1 MTDRI
6 RSLLTRTFDK
16 EQKKFRRDVDWKPL
30 LDGFVRDGTDD
41 STRARVGLVE
51 MLKAEQPAFMDG
63 ETIAFLRTVKQIP
76 DLHSDDEMAAN
87 RAKGIAY
94 GEKGVVFNLTAD
106 FAPTIRDGLDARL
119 AEIDAR
125 LAQCRAEG
133 DAEGELFLSNA
144 KLSAQAVLD
153 LAARYRAAAEAQG
166 LATVAATLAQVPAK
180 GARTFHEALQSLR
193 ILHYA
198 MWCEGE
204 YHCGLGRID
213 QYLFPYL
220 DADLKA
226 GRLTEET
233 ALEELEE
240 FFIACNRDS
249 DLYIGVQQG
258 DNGQSVMLG
267 GVTRD
272 GAPAFNL
279 LSRLALKACGE
290 LKLVDPKINL
300 RVDKNTPM
308 EIYTLGT
315 ELTKAGL
322 GFPQYAN
329 DDVVI
334 PALMRWGYE
343 LEDARDYSVA
353 ACWEFLI
360 PGCGMDI
367 NNIDAVSMPSCLDA
381 VMRGDGSAPARP
393 QTFDDLKADLKAEI
407 NRRCDEL
414 QKKYAHVEIFPGPF
428 VSILTVGCIGNARDI
443 CKGAKYNNFG
453 IHGTGIAV
461 AVDSLA
467 AVRELVFDRKLVTMA
482 ELVKLMDTD
491 FAGRPDILAA
501 ARTAPKMGNADKSV
515 DDLAVWL
522 IDAWA
527 DCLAGRKNDRGGIY
541 RPGTGSAMYY
551 IWHANELPASA
562 DGRLKGHPFSANYAP
577 SLDVPVKGPLSV
589 IRSFTEP
596 DLGKVCNGG
605 PLTIEVHDSAFRE
618 ADGVEKVAQLVKFFV
633 DRGGHQLQINA
644 INRETLLDAQKNP
657 ELHRHL
663 IVRVWGWSGYFIE
676 LDKPFQDQVIKRVEL
691 ASSEG

>member
-6 RSLLTRTFDK
+6 KKLLDATFDK
-16 EQKKFRRDVDWKPL
+16 VQRKFRRDVDWKPL
-30 LDGFVRDGTDD
+30 LDGFIANGVDD
-41 STRARVGLVE
+41 STRARMGLVE
-51 MLKAEQPAFMDG
+51 MLKAEQPAFMEG

-76 DLHSDDEMAAN
+76 DLHSDAEIAAN
-87 RAKGIAY
+87 KAKGIAY

-106 FAPTIRDGLDARL
+106 FGPTIRDGLMARLRDMDARI
-119 AEIDAR
+119 AK
-125 LAQCRAEG
+125 CRAEG
-133 DAEGELFLSNA
+133 DDEGVAFITNARLSTIAVMELAE
-144 KLSAQAVLD
+144 
-153 LAARYRAAAEAQG
+153 RYREAAEKQG
-166 LATVAATLAQVPAK
+166 LTKVAETLAQVPAK

-193 ILHYA
+193 ILHYCL
-198 MWCEGE
+198 WCEGE

-213 QYLFPYL
+213 QYLLSYL
-220 DADLKA
+220 EDDLAA

-267 GVTRD
+267 GCSRD
-272 GAPAFNL
+272 GKPAFNR
-279 LSRLALKACGE
+279 LSRLAMKACGE

-300 RVDKNTPM
+300 RVDKSTPK
-308 EIYTLGT
+308 EIYELGT

-334 PALMRWGYE
+334 PALVKWGYE

-353 ACWEFLI
+353 ACWEFLV

-367 NNIDAVSMPSCLDA
+367 NNIDGVSMPRCLDT
-381 VMRGDGSAPARP
+381 VMRTGADS
-393 QTFDDLKADLKAEI
+393 FADLQSKMKAEI
-407 NRRCDEL
+407 VHQCDLL
-414 QKKYAHVEIFPGPF
+414 QEKYKHVEVFPGPF
-428 VSILTVGCIGNARDI
+428 VSVISTGCIEKARDI

-467 AVRELVFDRKLVTMA
+467 SVRELVFEKKLVSMD

-491 FAGRPDILAA
+491 FAGRPEILAA
-501 ARTAPKMGNADKSV
+501 ARNAPKMGNADASA
-515 DDLAVWL
+515 DELAKWL
-522 IDAWA
+522 ITTWA
-527 DCLAGRKNDRGGIY
+527 DALEGRKNDRGGIY

-577 SLDVPVKGPLSV
+577 SLDVQVKGPLSV

-596 DLGKVCNGG
+596 DLGRVCNGG

-644 INRETLLDAQKNP
+644 INRETLVDAQKNP
-657 ELHRHL
+657 DLHRHL
-663 IVRVWGWSGYFIE
+663 IVRVWGWSGYFVE
-676 LDKPFQDQVIKRVEL
+676 LDKPYQDQVIKRVEL
-691 ASSEG
+691 AV

>member
-51 MLKAEQPAFMDG
+51 MLKAEQPAFMGG

-76 DLHSDDEMAAN
+76 DLHSDEEMAAN

-106 FAPTIRDGLDARL
+106 FAPTIRDGLDARI

-125 LAQCRAEG
+125 LARCRAEG
-133 DAEGELFLSNA
+133 DAEGELFLTNA

-166 LATVAATLAQVPAK
+166 LATIAATLAQVPAK
-180 GARTFHEALQSLR
+180 GARTFHEALQTLR

-226 GRLTEET
+226 GRLTEAT

-272 GAPAFNL
+272 GTPAFNL

-308 EIYTLGT
+308 DIYVLGT

-334 PALMRWGYE
+334 PALQKWGYE
-343 LEDARDYSVA
+343 PEDARDYSVA

-367 NNIDAVSMPSCLDA
+367 NNIDAVSMPSCLDT
-381 VMRGDGSAPARP
+381 VMRAGAD
-393 QTFDDLKADLKAEI
+393 TFDALKSALKAEI
-407 NRRCDEL
+407 NRRCDAL

-428 VSILTVGCIGNARDI
+428 VSILTVGCIAKARDI
-443 CKGAKYNNFG
+443 CTGAKYNNFG

-467 AVRELVFDRKLVTMA
+467 AVRELVFEKKLVTMA

-491 FAGRPDILAA
+491 FAGRPDVLAA

-527 DCLAGRKNDRGGIY
+527 DCLKGRKNDRGGIY

-691 ASSEG
+691 ASAEG

>member
-41 STRARVGLVE
+41 STRARIGLVE
-51 MLKAEQPAFMDG
+51 MLKAERPAFMEG

-76 DLHSDDEMAAN
+76 DLHSDEEMAAN

-106 FAPTIRDGLDARL
+106 FAPTIRDGLDARI

-144 KLSAQAVLD
+144 KLSVQAVLD
-153 LAARYRAAAEAQG
+153 LAARYREAAAAQG
-166 LATVAATLAQVPAK
+166 LDIIAETLAQVPAK

-226 GRLTEET
+226 GRLTEEA

-272 GAPAFNL
+272 GKPAFNL
-279 LSRLALKACGE
+279 LSRLAMKACGE

-300 RVDKNTPM
+300 RVDKNTPQ
-308 EIYTLGT
+308 EIYELGT

-334 PALMRWGYE
+334 PALLKWGYE

-381 VMRGDGSAPARP
+381 VMRAGADS
-393 QTFDDLKADLKAEI
+393 FESMKAALKAEI
-407 NRRCDEL
+407 NRRCDAL
-414 QKKYAHVEIFPGPF
+414 QKKYAHVEMFPGPF
-428 VSILTVGCIGNARDI
+428 VSVISTGCIGRARDI
-443 CKGAKYNNFG
+443 CRGARYNNFG

-491 FAGRPDILAA
+491 FADRPDILAA

-522 IDAWA
+522 IDTWA

-618 ADGVEKVAQLVKFFV
+618 ADGVAKVAQLVKFFV

-644 INRETLLDAQKNP
+644 INRETLVDAQKNP
-657 ELHRHL
+657 DLHRHL

-691 ASSEG
+691 ASSES

>member
-6 RSLLTRTFDK
+6 KSLLTRTFDK

-30 LDGFVRDGTDD
+30 LDGFVRDGVDD
-41 STRARVGLVE
+41 STRARIGLVE
-51 MLKAEQPAFMDG
+51 MLKAEQPAFLDG

-76 DLHSDDEMAAN
+76 DLHSDAEMAAN

-106 FAPTIRDGLDARL
+106 FAPTIRDGLDARI

-125 LAQCRAEG
+125 LARCKAEG

-153 LAARYRAAAEAQG
+153 LAARYRAAAEEKG
-166 LATVAATLAQVPAK
+166 LAQIAETLAQVPAK
-180 GARTFHEALQSLR
+180 GARTFHEALQALR

-272 GAPAFNL
+272 GKPAFNV
-279 LSRLALKACGE
+279 LSRLAMQACGE

-300 RVDKNTPM
+300 RVDKNTPI
-308 EIYTLGT
+308 EIYELGT

-334 PALMRWGYE
+334 PALQKWGYE

-381 VMRGDGSAPARP
+381 AMRAGAD
-393 QTFDDLKADLKAEI
+393 TFDGLKAVLKAEI
-407 NRRCDEL
+407 NRRCDAL

-428 VSILTVGCIGNARDI
+428 VSIISTGCIERARDI
-443 CKGAKYNNFG
+443 CKGGKYNNFG

-467 AVRELVFDRKLVTMA
+467 AVRELVYDKKLVTLP

-491 FAGRPDILAA
+491 FEGRPDILAA

-522 IDAWA
+522 IDTWA
-527 DCLAGRKNDRGGIY
+527 ACLAGRKNDRGGIY

-618 ADGVEKVAQLVKFFV
+618 ADGVAKVAQLVKFFV

-644 INRETLLDAQKNP
+644 INRETLVDAQKHP

>member
-51 MLKAEQPAFMDG
+51 MLKAEQPAFMEG

-76 DLHSDDEMAAN
+76 DLHSDEEMAAN

-106 FAPTIRDGLDARL
+106 FAPTIRDGLDARI

-125 LAQCRAEG
+125 LARCRAEG

-272 GAPAFNL
+272 GKPAFNL

-300 RVDKNTPM
+300 RVDKSTPM
-308 EIYTLGT
+308 EIYELGT

-334 PALMRWGYE
+334 PALQKWGYE

-381 VMRGDGSAPARP
+381 VMRAGADSFE
-393 QTFDDLKADLKAEI
+393 TLKADLKAEI
-407 NRRCDEL
+407 NRRCDAL

-428 VSILTVGCIGNARDI
+428 VSILTVGCIEKARDI

-467 AVRELVFDRKLVTMA
+467 AVRELVFEKKLVTMA
-482 ELVKLMDTD
+482 ELVKLMDAD
-491 FAGRPDILAA
+491 FAGRPDVLAA

>member
-6 RSLLTRTFDK
+6 KTLLDATFNK
-16 EQKKFRRDVDWKPL
+16 VQRKFRRDVDWKPL
-30 LDGFVRDGTDD
+30 LDGFIANGVDD
-41 STRARVGLVE
+41 STRARMGLVE
-51 MLKAEQPAFMDG
+51 MLKAEQPAFMEG

-76 DLHSDDEMAAN
+76 DLHSDAEIAAN
-87 RAKGIAY
+87 KAKGIAY

-106 FAPTIRDGLDARL
+106 FGPTIRDGLMARLRDMDARI
-119 AEIDAR
+119 AK
-125 LAQCRAEG
+125 CRAEG
-133 DAEGELFLSNA
+133 DDEGVAFITNARLSTIAVMELAE
-144 KLSAQAVLD
+144 
-153 LAARYRAAAEAQG
+153 RYREAAEKQG
-166 LATVAATLAQVPAK
+166 LTKVAETLAQVPAK

-193 ILHYA
+193 ILHYCL
-198 MWCEGE
+198 WCEGE

-213 QYLFPYL
+213 QYLLPYL
-220 DADLKA
+220 EEDLAA

-267 GVTRD
+267 GCTRD
-272 GAPAFNL
+272 GKPAFNR
-279 LSRLALKACGE
+279 LSRLAMKACGE

-300 RVDKNTPM
+300 RVDKNTPK
-308 EIYTLGT
+308 EIYELGT

-334 PALMRWGYE
+334 PALAKWGYE

-353 ACWEFLI
+353 ACWEFLV

-367 NNIDAVSMPSCLDA
+367 NNIDGVSMPRCLDT
-381 VMRGDGSAPARP
+381 VMRTGADS
-393 QTFDDLKADLKAEI
+393 FADLQSKMKAEI
-407 NRRCDEL
+407 VHQCDLL
-414 QKKYAHVEIFPGPF
+414 QEKYKHVEVFPGPF
-428 VSILTVGCIGNARDI
+428 VSVISTGCIEKARDI

-467 AVRELVFDRKLVTMA
+467 SVRELVFEKKLVTMD

-491 FAGRPDILAA
+491 FAGRPEILAA
-501 ARTAPKMGNADKSV
+501 ARNAPKMGNADASA
-515 DDLAVWL
+515 DELAKWL
-522 IDAWA
+522 ITTWA
-527 DCLAGRKNDRGGIY
+527 DALEGRRNDRGGIY

-577 SLDVPVKGPLSV
+577 SLDVQVKGPLSV

-596 DLGKVCNGG
+596 DLGRVCNGG

-644 INRETLLDAQKNP
+644 INRETLVDAQKNP
-657 ELHRHL
+657 DLHRHL
-663 IVRVWGWSGYFIE
+663 IVRVWGWSGYFVE
-676 LDKPFQDQVIKRVEL
+676 LDKPYQDQVIKRVEL
-691 ASSEG
+691 AV

>member
-51 MLKAEQPAFMDG
+51 MLKAEQPAFMGG

-76 DLHSDDEMAAN
+76 DLHSDEEMAAN

-106 FAPTIRDGLDARL
+106 FAPTIRDGLDARI

-125 LAQCRAEG
+125 LARCRAEG
-133 DAEGELFLSNA
+133 DAEGELFLTNA

-166 LATVAATLAQVPAK
+166 LATIAATLAQVPAK
-180 GARTFHEALQSLR
+180 GARTFHEALQTLR

-226 GRLTEET
+226 GRLTEAT

-272 GAPAFNL
+272 GTPAFNL

-308 EIYTLGT
+308 DIYVLGT

-334 PALMRWGYE
+334 PALQKWGYE

-367 NNIDAVSMPSCLDA
+367 NNIDAVSMPSCLDT
-381 VMRGDGSAPARP
+381 VMRAGAD
-393 QTFDDLKADLKAEI
+393 TFDALKSALKAEI
-407 NRRCDEL
+407 NRRCDAL

-428 VSILTVGCIGNARDI
+428 VSILTVGCIAKARDI
-443 CKGAKYNNFG
+443 CTGAKYNNFG

-467 AVRELVFDRKLVTMA
+467 AVRELVFEKKLVTMA

-491 FAGRPDILAA
+491 FAGRPDVLAA

-527 DCLAGRKNDRGGIY
+527 DCLKGRKNDRGGIY

-691 ASSEG
+691 ASAEG

>member
-51 MLKAEQPAFMDG
+51 MLKAEQPAFMGG

-76 DLHSDDEMAAN
+76 DLHSDEEMAAN

-106 FAPTIRDGLDARL
+106 FAPTIRDGLDARI

-125 LAQCRAEG
+125 LARCRAEG
-133 DAEGELFLSNA
+133 DAEGELFLTNA

-166 LATVAATLAQVPAK
+166 LATIAATLAQVPAK
-180 GARTFHEALQSLR
+180 GARTFHEALQALR

-226 GRLTEET
+226 GRLTEAT

-272 GAPAFNL
+272 GTPAFNL

-308 EIYTLGT
+308 DIYVLGT

-334 PALMRWGYE
+334 PALQKWGYE

-367 NNIDAVSMPSCLDA
+367 NNIDAVSMPSCLDT
-381 VMRGDGSAPARP
+381 VMRAGAD
-393 QTFDDLKADLKAEI
+393 TFDALKSALKAEI
-407 NRRCDEL
+407 NRRCDAL

-428 VSILTVGCIGNARDI
+428 VSILTVGCIAKARDI
-443 CKGAKYNNFG
+443 CTGAKYNNFG

-467 AVRELVFDRKLVTMA
+467 AVRELVFEKKLVTMA

-491 FAGRPDILAA
+491 FAGRPDVLAA

-527 DCLAGRKNDRGGIY
+527 DCLKGRKNDRGGIY

>member
-76 DLHSDDEMAAN
+76 DLHSDEEIAAN

-106 FAPTIRDGLDARL
+106 FAPTIRDGLDARI

-125 LAQCRAEG
+125 LARCRAEG
-133 DAEGELFLSNA
+133 DAEGELFLTNA

-166 LATVAATLAQVPAK
+166 LATVAETLAQVPAK

-240 FFIACNRDS
+240 FFISCNRDS

-334 PALMRWGYE
+334 PALMKWGYE

-381 VMRGDGSAPARP
+381 VMRAGADSFEA
-393 QTFDDLKADLKAEI
+393 LKADLKAEI

-428 VSILTVGCIGNARDI
+428 VSILTVGCIEKARDI

-491 FAGRPDILAA
+491 FADRPDILAA

-515 DDLAVWL
+515 DDIAVWL

-596 DLGKVCNGG
+596 DLGPVCNGG

-618 ADGVEKVAQLVKFFV
+618 PDGVEKVAQLVKFFV
-633 DRGGHQLQINA
+633 DRGGHQLQINS
-644 INRETLLDAQKNP
+644 INRETLVDAQAHP
-657 ELHRHL
+657 ERHAHL

-676 LDKPFQDQVIKRVEL
+676 LDKPFQDQIIKRVEL
-691 ASSEG
+691 AV

>member
-125 LAQCRAEG
+125 FAQCRAEG

-166 LATVAATLAQVPAK
+166 LATVAETLAQVPAK

-272 GAPAFNL
+272 GAPAFNI

-334 PALMRWGYE
+334 PALMKWGYE

-381 VMRGDGSAPARP
+381 VMRGEGRAAARP

-407 NRRCDEL
+407 NRRCDAL

-428 VSILTVGCIGNARDI
+428 VSILTVGCIGKARDI